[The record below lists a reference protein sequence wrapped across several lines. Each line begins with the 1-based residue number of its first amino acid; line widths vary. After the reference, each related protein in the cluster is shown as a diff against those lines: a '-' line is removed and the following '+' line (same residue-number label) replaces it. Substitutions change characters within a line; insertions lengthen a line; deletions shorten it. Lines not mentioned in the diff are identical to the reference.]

1 MKVESFPRGYPR
13 LAAFINADLEGR
25 IYRKFGNLR
34 SRLLLYHQD
43 RIAGIEEELN
53 LLDREHES
61 SEPYRLCSRRYDEED
76 PQISLRQALFARLDV
91 ALAEYDALLLRDHQ
105 IMSIGEPTVKA
116 QRSYF
121 DYVWNEKPLCKEEYQ
136 FIYRQNDFIQLGIQ
150 PDTWFG
156 SLLETLSFVTP
167 RWLLNVSQSLTCL
180 YSVLD
185 KPADSHK
192 WFFISK
198 EDQAKSDNPNLQFYS
213 NRRTN
218 KAVKAVVATAMVLLL
233 VLPVVILYL
242 LTTREAAGGVKIGVL
257 VVFVVAFAIAISTL
271 TRATRH
277 EMFAASAA

>member
-25 IYRKFGNLR
+25 IYRRFGNLR

-43 RIAGIEEELN
+43 RVAGIEEELH
-53 LLDREHES
+53 LLDKEHES

-76 PQISLRQALFARLDV
+76 PHSSLRKALFARLDV
-91 ALAEYDALLLRDHQ
+91 TLAEYDALLLRDHQ
-105 IMSIGEPTVKA
+105 IMSIGEPTIKA

-121 DYVWNEKPLCKEEYQ
+121 DYVWNEKPLCREEYQ

-150 PDTWFG
+150 PDSWFG
-156 SLLETLSFVTP
+156 SFLESLSFVTP
-167 RWLLNVSQSLTCL
+167 RWLLNVSQSRTSL
-180 YSVLD
+180 YSILGQW
-185 KPADSHK
+185 ANSHE

-213 NRRTN
+213 NRRTT

-242 LTTREAAGGVKIGVL
+242 LTTRGAAGGVKIGVL
-257 VVFVVAFAIAISTL
+257 VVFAIAISTL
-271 TRATRH
+271 TKATRH